1 MMMSEMDAFLA
12 IRDSENAME
21 LSDVSKE
28 ANGWYSRH
36 YQQPVHFEIRVPKTK
51 WCVMR
56 WPNAAMAQ
64 LAETSQ
70 EAFEDFYFNVCNL
83 DYARFSK
90 AMEPLQERMRKTD
103 KVRIVSPGTDLT
115 FSIKNIPAV
124 KCDGIVNIPDGE
136 IYTAPVKES
145 MNGTIQFNCP
155 SIQKGTLFRNI
166 RLQFRN
172 GKIVEAS
179 CDGET
184 EKLNAIFDVDAG
196 ARYVGEFAIGLNP
209 YVHHPIKDILF
220 DEKIYGSVHMAIGN
234 CYDNAA
240 NGNQSSL
247 HWDLVLI
254 QTPQYGGGELYFDD
268 QLIRKNGEFVVPEL
282 SAALS
287 REALI

>member
-1 MMMSEMDAFLA
+1 
-12 IRDSENAME
+12 
-21 LSDVSKE
+21 
-28 ANGWYSRH
+28 
-36 YQQPVHFEIRVPKTK
+36 
-51 WCVMR
+51 MR

-90 AMEPLQERMRKTD
+90 AMEQLQERMRKTD

-145 MNGTIQFNCP
+145 MNGTIQFNFP
-155 SIQKGTLFRNI
+155 NIQKGTLFRNI

-240 NGNQSSL
+240 NGNRSSL
-247 HWDLVLI
+247 HWDLDRL
-254 QTPQYGGGELYFDD
+254 PF
-268 QLIRKNGEFVVPEL
+268 
-282 SAALS
+282 AALS
-287 REALI
+287 